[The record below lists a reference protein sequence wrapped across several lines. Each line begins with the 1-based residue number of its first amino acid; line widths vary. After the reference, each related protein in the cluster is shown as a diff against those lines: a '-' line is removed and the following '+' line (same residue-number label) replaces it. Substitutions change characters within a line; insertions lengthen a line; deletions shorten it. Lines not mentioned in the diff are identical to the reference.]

1 MKNLFVVVPALMC
14 CFVCACAVSRKQ
26 ADDFTTAEAFAV
38 EFENADQAKLLAD
51 LPIGDS
57 SGLENWSGLF
67 IDGLPQIGGA
77 CTDERRATLRIPI
90 LPAGRHC
97 VQDSFAVPMEL
108 YVPVYDQDRGP
119 DSVLHPVIES
129 GQRYDDSWRAKHIAY
144 NKELEGVFSWAE
156 YSCDDGKRQIKFFTR
171 HEKAGIVCLPEA
183 EIGCRWNLV
192 SCRFPTE
199 GYERAMKRMGR

>member
-1 MKNLFVVVPALMC
+1 MRNEVAIDRRLPFCYIWTLSGSLKIKQKQGGDMKNLFVVVPALMC
-14 CFVCACAVSRKQ
+14 CFVCACAFSRKQ
-26 ADDFTTAEAFAV
+26 ADDSTSAEAFAV

-108 YVPVYDQDRGP
+108 YVPVYD
-119 DSVLHPVIES
+119 
-129 GQRYDDSWRAKHIAY
+129 
-144 NKELEGVFSWAE
+144 
-156 YSCDDGKRQIKFFTR
+156 
-171 HEKAGIVCLPEA
+171 
-183 EIGCRWNLV
+183 
-192 SCRFPTE
+192 
-199 GYERAMKRMGR
+199 